1 MKSSTGIRAGL
12 ALSLLSGAA
21 ALPHPAAAQ
30 EPASV
35 PGAGAQQAKLT
46 KVASFGHQV
55 TGVTVSRD
63 GRIFVN
69 FPRWSEDAPV
79 SVAEVK
85 DGTPVPYPDAEWN
98 SWRNAKKDEV
108 DPKTH
113 FVCVQSVVA
122 DGQDRLWVVDAA
134 APAMAHVI
142 QDGPKLVGIDLKTN
156 KVVKTIPFDT
166 STVLQASYIN
176 DVRISPDG
184 KTAYLTDSGAEGALI
199 VVDLDGGT
207 AKRVLSGHPSTMP
220 DKSVTVQY
228 DGKPLRRP
236 DGRGVA
242 FSADGIALSPD
253 GKTLYWQAI
262 KGKTLYSLPTDAL
275 TGWATSSF
283 VPESLSDRTLGGK
296 IATVGENGPADGL
309 MISRKDGRM
318 YVTSPQD
325 NSVKVRDLSA
335 SGKGLATLVQDPQ
348 LRWPD
353 TFSEGPD
360 GTIYVTTSHI
370 QDSADYKPDAPI
382 SLPTELWSI
391 TTGPGDVTGSTAPAP
406 GTAR

>member
-1 MKSSTGIRAGL
+1 MKLAVGVRVGL
-12 ALSLLSGAA
+12 ATTLMSGAA
-21 ALPHPAAAQ
+21 ALARPAAAQ
-30 EPASV
+30 D
-35 PGAGAQQAKLT
+35 PGAGKLT
-46 KVASFGHQV
+46 RVASFDHQV
-55 TGVTVSRD
+55 TGITVSRD
-63 GRIFVN
+63 GRMFVN

-79 SVAEVK
+79 SVAELK
-85 DGTPVPYPDAEWN
+85 DGKPVPFPDEAWN
-98 SWRNAKKDEV
+98 SWRNAKADVV

-142 QDGPKLVGIDLKTN
+142 KDGPKLVGIDLKTN
-156 KVVKTIPFDT
+156 QVVKTIPFDT

-199 VVDLDGGT
+199 VVDLDSGS
-207 AKRVLSGHPSTMP
+207 AKRVLSGHAATMP

-236 DGRGVA
+236 DGRGVE

-275 TGWATSSF
+275 TGWATASF
-283 VPESLSDRTLGGK
+283 VPEMLSDRTLESK
-296 IATVGENGPADGL
+296 IVTVGENGPADGL
-309 MISRKDGRM
+309 LIARKDGRM

-325 NSVKVRDLSA
+325 NAVKVRDLS
-335 SGKGLATLVQDPQ
+335 GKGNGLTTLVQDQQ

-370 QDSADYKPDAPI
+370 QDSADYKPGAPI
-382 SLPTELWSI
+382 SLPTELWAIKAAS
-391 TTGPGDVTGSTAPAP
+391 GDVTGSAGA

>member
-1 MKSSTGIRAGL
+1 MKLARGVRAGL
-12 ALSLLSGAA
+12 AASLMSGAA
-21 ALPHPAAAQ
+21 LAGPAAAQ
-30 EPASV
+30 DARPA
-35 PGAGAQQAKLT
+35 PATLT
-46 KVASFGHQV
+46 KVAGFAHQV
-55 TGVTVSRD
+55 TGITVSRD
-63 GRIFVN
+63 GRMFVN

-85 DGTPVPYPDAEWN
+85 DGKPVPYPDAGWN
-98 SWRNAKKDEV
+98 SWRNAKADEV

-142 QDGPKLVGIDLKTN
+142 KDGPKLVGIDLKTN
-156 KVVKTIPFDT
+156 QVVKTIPFDT

-199 VVDLDGGT
+199 VVDLDSGS
-207 AKRVLSGHPSTMP
+207 ARRVLSGHAATMP

-236 DGRGVA
+236 DGHGVE

-275 TGWATSSF
+275 TGWATASF
-283 VPESLSDRTLGGK
+283 VPEMLSDRTLESK
-296 IATVGENGPADGL
+296 IVTVGENGPADGL
-309 MISRKDGRM
+309 LIARKDGRM

-325 NSVKVRDLSA
+325 NAVKVRDLTA
-335 SGKGLATLVQDPQ
+335 KGSGLTTLVQDPQ

-370 QDSADYKPDAPI
+370 QDSADYKPGAPI

-391 TTGPGDVTGSTAPAP
+391 TSGPGDVTGATAP
-406 GTAR
+406 GTPR

>member
-79 SVAEVK
+79 SVAELK
-85 DGTPVPYPDAEWN
+85 DGKPVPFPDEEWN
-98 SWRNAKKDEV
+98 GYRNARADEV

>member
-1 MKSSTGIRAGL
+1 MTRTL
-12 ALSLLSGAA
+12 TALAA
-21 ALPHPAAAQ
+21 ALLAGTMAAPLPAQAQ
-30 EPASV
+30 EGKA
-35 PGAGAQQAKLT
+35 ALT
-46 KVASFGHQV
+46 KVASFEHQV
-55 TGVTVSRD
+55 TGITVARD

-79 SVAEVK
+79 SVAELK
-85 DGTPVPYPDAEWN
+85 DGKPVPYPDDPWN
-98 SWRNAKKDEV
+98 AWRNARADELSPKD
-108 DPKTH
+108 H

-142 QDGPKLVGIDLKTN
+142 KDGPKLVGIDLKTN
-156 KVVKTIPFDT
+156 RVIKTIPFDT
-166 STVLQASYIN
+166 NTVLQASYLN
-176 DVRISPDG
+176 DVRIAPDG

-199 VVDLDGGT
+199 VVDLDSGS
-207 AKRVLSGHPSTMP
+207 AKRILSGDPSTMP
-220 DKSVTVQY
+220 DKSVTVSY

-236 DGRGVA
+236 DGRGVEFA
-242 FSADGIALSPD
+242 ADGIALSND

-275 TGWATSSF
+275 TGWAAASV
-283 VPESLSDRTLGGK
+283 VPDTLTDKSLSGK
-296 IATVGENGPADGL
+296 VTRIGENGVADGL
-309 MISRKDGRM
+309 LIARRDGRM

-325 NSVKVRDLSA
+325 NAVKVRDLA
-335 SGKGLATLVQDPQ
+335 DGRKELTTLVQDPS

-370 QDSADYKPDAPI
+370 QDSADYKPGAPL

-391 TTGPGDVTGSTAPAP
+391 KPSPGDATGSTGAVP
-406 GTAR
+406 GR

>member
-1 MKSSTGIRAGL
+1 MKLPASARFGL
-12 ALSLLSGAA
+12 ALGLISSTTALLA
-21 ALPHPAAAQ
+21 PAVAQ
-30 EPASV
+30 SRAPT
-35 PGAGAQQAKLT
+35 GGNLT
-46 KVASFGHQV
+46 QIASFAHQV
-55 TGVTVSRD
+55 TGITVSRD
-63 GRIFVN
+63 GRMFVN

-79 SVAEVK
+79 SVAELK
-85 DGTPVPYPDAEWN
+85 DGKPVAYPNDDWN
-98 SWRNAKKDEV
+98 SWRNARKDEV
-108 DPKTH
+108 DPKSH

-122 DGQDRLWVVDAA
+122 DAQDRLWVVDAA
-134 APAMAHVI
+134 APAMAHVVK
-142 QDGPKLVGIDLKTN
+142 DGAKLVGIDLKTN
-156 KVVKTIPFDT
+156 QVVKTIPFDT
-166 STVLQASYIN
+166 STVMQASYIN

-199 VVDLDGGT
+199 VVDLDSGS

-220 DKSVTVQY
+220 DRSVTIQY

-236 DGRGVA
+236 DGRGVE

-275 TGWATSSF
+275 TGWATVSF
-283 VPESLSDRTLGGK
+283 VPESLSDRTLSGK

-309 MISRKDGRM
+309 LISRRDGQM

-325 NSVKVRDLSA
+325 NAVKVRDLTKP
-335 SGKGLATLVQDPQ
+335 GGGLTTLVQDDR

-370 QDSADYKPDAPI
+370 QDSADYKPGAPI
-382 SLPTELWSI
+382 SLSTELWAI
-391 TTGPGDVTGSTAPAP
+391 KANQADVTGATGS

>member
-1 MKSSTGIRAGL
+1 MTFSAGIRAGL
-12 ALSLLSGAA
+12 ALSLLSGTV
-21 ALPHPAAAQ
+21 ALTHPAAAQ
-30 EPASV
+30 EPVRAPS
-35 PGAGAQQAKLT
+35 PPPAAGQATLT

-55 TGVTVSRD
+55 TGITVSRD
-63 GRIFVN
+63 GRMFVN

-85 DGTPVPYPDAEWN
+85 DGKPVAYPDEEWN
-98 SWRNAKKDEV
+98 GWRNAKADEV

-142 QDGPKLVGIDLKTN
+142 KDGPKLVGIDLKTN

-199 VVDLDGGT
+199 VVDIDSGS
-207 AKRVLSGHPSTMP
+207 AKRVLSGHASTMP

-236 DGRGVA
+236 DGRGVE

-283 VPESLSDRTLGGK
+283 VPETLSDRTLGGK

-309 MISRKDGRM
+309 LISRKDGRM

-325 NSVKVRDLSA
+325 NAVKLRDLSA
-335 SGKGLATLVQDPQ
+335 SGKGLTTLVQDPQ

-370 QDSADYKPDAPI
+370 QDSADYKPGAPI

-391 TTGPGDVTGSTAPAP
+391 KAGQGDVTGST
-406 GTAR
+406 GGAR

>member
-1 MKSSTGIRAGL
+1 MNRPAGARIGL
-12 ALSLLSGAA
+12 ALSLMPGVGILSGP
-21 ALPHPAAAQ
+21 ALAQ
-30 EPASV
+30 DQ
-35 PGAGAQQAKLT
+35 GKLT
-46 KVASFGHQV
+46 QVASFAHQV
-55 TGVTVSRD
+55 TGITVSRD
-63 GRIFVN
+63 GRMFVN

-79 SVAEVK
+79 SVAELK
-85 DGTPVPYPDAEWN
+85 DGKPVAYPDEEWN
-98 SWRNAKKDEV
+98 GWRNAKKDEV

-134 APAMAHVI
+134 APAMAHVVK
-142 QDGPKLVGIDLKTN
+142 DGPKLVGIDLKTN

-166 STVLQASYIN
+166 STVMQASYIN

-199 VVDLDGGT
+199 VVDLDSGT
-207 AKRVLSGHPSTMP
+207 AKRLLSGHPSTMP
-220 DKSVTVQY
+220 DTSVTVQY

-236 DGRGVA
+236 DGRGVE

-275 TGWATSSF
+275 TGWATASF
-283 VPESLSDRTLGGK
+283 VPESLSDKTLSGK
-296 IATVGENGPADGL
+296 IAKVGENGPADGL

-325 NSVKVRDLSA
+325 NAVKVRDLSKTE
-335 SGKGLATLVQDPQ
+335 SGLTTVVQDPR

-360 GTIYVTTSHI
+360 GTVYFTTSHI
-370 QDSADYKPDAPI
+370 QDSADYKPGAPI
-382 SLPTELWSI
+382 SLPTELWAI
-391 TTGPGDVTGSTAPAP
+391 KTGLGEVTGSTGSGA
-406 GTAR
+406 AR

>member
-1 MKSSTGIRAGL
+1 MKLAGGVRAGL
-12 ALSLLSGAA
+12 AVSLMSGAA
-21 ALPHPAAAQ
+21 VLAGPAAAQ
-30 EPASV
+30 DAKPA
-35 PGAGAQQAKLT
+35 PAALT
-46 KVASFGHQV
+46 KVAGFAHQV
-55 TGVTVSRD
+55 TGITVSRD
-63 GRIFVN
+63 GRMFVN

-134 APAMAHVI
+134 APAMAHVVK
-142 QDGPKLVGIDLKTN
+142 DGPKLVGIDLKTN
-156 KVVKTIPFDT
+156 RVVKTIPFDT

-176 DVRISPDG
+176 DVRIAPDG

-199 VVDLDGGT
+199 LVDLDSGS
-207 AKRVLSGHPSTMP
+207 AKRVLSGHASTMP

-236 DGRGVA
+236 DGRGVE

-275 TGWATSSF
+275 TGWATASF
-283 VPESLSDRTLGGK
+283 VPETLSDRTLESK
-296 IATVGENGPADGL
+296 IVTVGENGPADGL
-309 MISRKDGRM
+309 LIARKDGRM

-325 NSVKVRDLSA
+325 NAVKVRDLT
-335 SGKGLATLVQDPQ
+335 GKGSGLTTLVQDPQ

-370 QDSADYKPDAPI
+370 QDSADYKPGAPI
-382 SLPTELWSI
+382 SLPTELWAIRS
-391 TTGPGDVTGSTAPAP
+391 GPGDVTGSTAP

>member
-1 MKSSTGIRAGL
+1 MTRS
-12 ALSLLSGAA
+12 LSLLAVALLTGTMASPRPARAREANAA
-21 ALPHPAAAQ
+21 
-30 EPASV
+30 
-35 PGAGAQQAKLT
+35 LT
-46 KVASFGHQV
+46 KVASFEHQV
-55 TGVTVSRD
+55 TGVTVARD

-79 SVAEVK
+79 SVAELK
-85 DGTPVPYPDAEWN
+85 DGKPVPFPDDQWN
-98 SWRNAKKDEV
+98 AWRNARADELSPKD
-108 DPKTH
+108 H

-142 QDGPKLVGIDLKTN
+142 KDGPKLVGIDLKTN
-156 KVVKTIPFDT
+156 KVIKTIPFDT
-166 STVLQASYIN
+166 TTVLQASYLN

-199 VVDLDGGT
+199 VVDLDSGS
-207 AKRVLSGHPSTMP
+207 AKRILSGDPSTMP
-220 DKSVTVQY
+220 DKSVTVSY

-236 DGRGVA
+236 DGRGVEFA
-242 FSADGIALSPD
+242 ADGIALSND

-275 TGWATSSF
+275 TGWAAASV
-283 VPESLSDRTLGGK
+283 VPDTLTDKSLSSK
-296 IATVGENGPADGL
+296 IARVGENGVADGL
-309 MISRKDGRM
+309 LIARRDGRM

-325 NSVKVRDLSA
+325 NAVKVRDLSG
-335 SGKGLATLVQDPQ
+335 GKDGLTTLVQDPS

-353 TFSEGPD
+353 TFGEGPD

-370 QDSADYKPDAPI
+370 QDSADYKPGAPI
-382 SLPTELWSI
+382 SLPTELWAI
-391 TTGPGDVTGSTAPAP
+391 KPPAPDATGSTRTAPA
-406 GTAR
+406 R

>member
-1 MKSSTGIRAGL
+1 MKFPAGPRSGFAL
-12 ALSLLSGAA
+12 ALLSSA
-21 ALPHPAAAQ
+21 ALMAAPATAQ
-30 EPASV
+30 EQPTGS
-35 PGAGAQQAKLT
+35 GTLT
-46 KVASFGHQV
+46 QVASFDHQV
-55 TGVTVSRD
+55 TGITVSKG
-63 GRIFVN
+63 GRLFVN

-79 SVAEVK
+79 SVAELK
-85 DGTPVPYPDAEWN
+85 DGKSVPFPDAEWN
-98 SWRNAKKDEV
+98 GWRNAKSDTV

-122 DGQDRLWVVDAA
+122 DQQDRLWVVDAA

-142 QDGPKLVGIDLKTN
+142 KDGPKLVGIDLKTN
-156 KVVKTIPFDT
+156 QVVKTIPFDA

-176 DVRISPDG
+176 DVRIAPDG

-199 VVDLDGGT
+199 VVDLDSGS
-207 AKRVLSGHPSTMP
+207 AKRVLSGHASTMP

-236 DGRGVA
+236 DGRGVN

-275 TGWATSSF
+275 TGWATASF
-283 VPESLSDRTLGGK
+283 VPEMLSDRTLSGK
-296 IATVGENGPADGL
+296 IVTVGENGPADGL
-309 MISRKDGRM
+309 LIARKDGRM

-325 NSVKVRDLSA
+325 NAVKVRDLSQNG
-335 SGKGLATLVQDPQ
+335 SSLTTLVQDAR

-370 QDSADYKPDAPI
+370 QDSADYKPGAPI
-382 SLPTELWSI
+382 SLPTELWAIKS
-391 TTGPGDVTGSTAPAP
+391 GAGEATGSTGGA
-406 GTAR
+406 AR

>member
-1 MKSSTGIRAGL
+1 MKLPASARIGL
-12 ALSLLSGAA
+12 ATALMSSAA
-21 ALPHPAAAQ
+21 TLALPATAQ
-30 EPASV
+30 NMA
-35 PGAGAQQAKLT
+35 PGAGNLT
-46 KVASFGHQV
+46 QVASFAHQV
-55 TGVTVSRD
+55 TGITVSRD

-79 SVAEVK
+79 SVAELK
-85 DGTPVPYPDAEWN
+85 DGKPVAYPNDDWN
-98 SWRNAKKDEV
+98 SWRNARKDEV

-122 DGQDRLWVVDAA
+122 DAQDRLWVVDAA
-134 APAMAHVI
+134 APAMAHVVK
-142 QDGPKLVGIDLKTN
+142 DGAKLVGIDLKTN
-156 KVVKTIPFDT
+156 QVVKTIPFDT

-199 VVDLDGGT
+199 VVDLDSGS

-236 DGRGVA
+236 DGRGVE

-275 TGWATSSF
+275 TGWATASF
-283 VPESLSDRTLGGK
+283 VPEMLSDRTLSGK

-309 MISRKDGRM
+309 LISRKDGRM

-325 NSVKVRDLSA
+325 NAVKVRDLSKA
-335 SGKGLATLVQDPQ
+335 NSGLTTLVQDDR

-370 QDSADYKPDAPI
+370 QDSADYKPGALI
-382 SLPTELWSI
+382 SLPTELWAI
-391 TTGPGDVTGSTAPAP
+391 KPTQGEVTGSTGSA
-406 GTAR
+406 TSR

>member
-1 MKSSTGIRAGL
+1 MTLPAGFRPGL
-12 ALSLLSGAA
+12 ALALLSGAA
-21 ALPHPAAAQ
+21 LLSS
-30 EPASV
+30 PAS
-35 PGAGAQQAKLT
+35 AQDKPSGQATLS
-46 KVASFGHQV
+46 KVASFDHQV
-55 TGVTVSRD
+55 TGITVSKD

-79 SVAEVK
+79 SVAELK
-85 DGTPVPYPDAEWN
+85 DGKPVPFPNADWN
-98 SWRNAKKDEV
+98 GWRNAKSDTV

-122 DGQDRLWVVDAA
+122 DQQDRLWVVDAA

-142 QDGPKLVGIDLKTN
+142 KDGSKLVGIDLKTN
-156 KVVKTIPFDT
+156 TVVKTIPFDT

-176 DVRISPDG
+176 DVRIAPDG

-199 VVDLDGGT
+199 VVDLDSGS
-207 AKRVLSGHPSTMP
+207 AKRVLSGHTSTMP

-236 DGRGVA
+236 DGRGVNFA
-242 FSADGIALSPD
+242 ADGIALSPD

-283 VPESLSDRTLGGK
+283 VPEMLSDRTLAGK
-296 IATVGENGPADGL
+296 IVTVGENGPADGL
-309 MISRKDGRM
+309 LIARKDGRM

-325 NSVKVRDLSA
+325 NAVKVRDLSQA
-335 SGKGLATLVQDPQ
+335 GSNLTTLVQDPQ

-370 QDSADYKPDAPI
+370 QDSADYKPGAPI
-382 SLPTELWSI
+382 SLPTELWAIKS
-391 TTGPGDVTGSTAPAP
+391 GPGDVTGSTGGA
-406 GTAR
+406 AR

>member
-1 MKSSTGIRAGL
+1 MTKPAGARLGL
-12 ALSLLSGAA
+12 ALFLMAGAA
-21 ALPHPAAAQ
+21 PVPALAQGAAR
-30 EPASV
+30 
-35 PGAGAQQAKLT
+35 LD
-46 KVASFGHQV
+46 KVASFSHQV
-55 TGVTVSRD
+55 TGVTVARD

-79 SVAEVK
+79 SVAELK
-85 DGTPVPYPDAEWN
+85 DGQPVPYPDAGWN
-98 SWRNAKKDEV
+98 SWRNARKDEI

-122 DGQDRLWVVDAA
+122 DAQDRLWVVDAA
-134 APAMAHVI
+134 APAMAHVVK
-142 QDGPKLVGIDLKTN
+142 DGPKLVGIDLKTN
-156 KVVKTIPFDT
+156 QVVKTIPFDT
-166 STVLQASYIN
+166 DTVRQASYIN

-199 VVDLDGGT
+199 VVDIDSG
-207 AKRVLSGHPSTMP
+207 AARRVLSGHPSTMP
-220 DKSVTVQY
+220 DKSVTVTY
-228 DGKPLRRP
+228 DGQPLRRP
-236 DGRGVA
+236 DGRGVE

-253 GKTLYWQAI
+253 GRTLYWQAI

-275 TGWATSSF
+275 TGWATASV
-283 VPESLSDRTLGGK
+283 VPEMLTDRTLGGK

-309 MISRKDGRM
+309 LIARKDGRM

-325 NSVKVRDLSA
+325 NAVKVRDLTNNGA
-335 SGKGLATLVQDPQ
+335 GLTTLVQDPQ

-370 QDSADYKPDAPI
+370 QDSADYKPGAPI
-382 SLPTELWSI
+382 SLPTELWAI
-391 TTGPGDVTGSTAPAP
+391 RTGSGEATGSTGPKP
-406 GTAR
+406 VR

>member
-1 MKSSTGIRAGL
+1 MTLPAGFRPGL
-12 ALSLLSGAA
+12 ALAVLSGAA
-21 ALPHPAAAQ
+21 LLSA
-30 EPASV
+30 PAS
-35 PGAGAQQAKLT
+35 AQDKPSGQATLT
-46 KVASFGHQV
+46 KVASFDHQV
-55 TGVTVSRD
+55 TGITVSKD

-79 SVAEVK
+79 SVAELK
-85 DGTPVPYPDAEWN
+85 DGKPVPFPNADWN
-98 SWRNAKKDEV
+98 GWRNAKSDTV

-122 DGQDRLWVVDAA
+122 DQQDRLWVVDAA

-142 QDGPKLVGIDLKTN
+142 KDGPKLVGIDLKTN
-156 KVVKTIPFDT
+156 TVVKTIPFDT

-176 DVRISPDG
+176 DVRIAPDG

-199 VVDLDGGT
+199 VVDLDSGS
-207 AKRVLSGHPSTMP
+207 AKRVLSGHASTMP
-220 DKSVTVQY
+220 DKTVTVQY

-236 DGRGVA
+236 DGRGVNFA
-242 FSADGIALSPD
+242 ADGIALSPD

-283 VPESLSDRTLGGK
+283 VPEMLSERTLAGK
-296 IATVGENGPADGL
+296 IVTVGENGPADGL
-309 MISRKDGRM
+309 LIARKDGRM

-325 NSVKVRDLSA
+325 NAVKVRDLSQTG
-335 SGKGLATLVQDPQ
+335 SNLTTLVQDPQ

-370 QDSADYKPDAPI
+370 QDSADYKPGAPI
-382 SLPTELWSI
+382 SLPTELWAIKS
-391 TTGPGDVTGSTAPAP
+391 GPGDVTGSTGGA
-406 GTAR
+406 AR

>member
-1 MKSSTGIRAGL
+1 MNRPVTARIGL
-12 ALSLLSGAA
+12 ALSLLSGVGILAA
-21 ALPHPAAAQ
+21 PALAQ
-30 EPASV
+30 ERATPQ
-35 PGAGAQQAKLT
+35 GTLT
-46 KVASFGHQV
+46 QVASFGHQV
-55 TGVTVSRD
+55 TGVTVSRG

-79 SVAEVK
+79 SVAELK
-85 DGTPVPYPDAEWN
+85 DGKPVAYPDEAWN
-98 SWRNAKKDEV
+98 GWRNAKQDEV

-134 APAMAHVI
+134 APAMAHVVK
-142 QDGPKLVGIDLKTN
+142 DGPKLVGIDLKTN
-156 KVVKTIPFDT
+156 TVVKTIPFDT
-166 STVLQASYIN
+166 STVMQASYIN

-199 VVDLDGGT
+199 VVDLDSGT
-207 AKRVLSGHPSTMP
+207 AKRLLSGHPSTMP
-220 DKSVTVQY
+220 DTSVTVQY

-275 TGWATSSF
+275 TGWATASF
-283 VPESLSDRTLGGK
+283 VPEMLSDRTLAGK
-296 IATVGENGPADGL
+296 IATVGENGVADGL
-309 MISRKDGRM
+309 LIARKDGRM

-325 NSVKVRDLSA
+325 NAVKVRDLSKA
-335 SGKGLATLVQDPQ
+335 DAPLTVLVQDER

-370 QDSADYKPDAPI
+370 QDSADYKPGAPI
-382 SLPTELWSI
+382 SLPTELWAI
-391 TTGPGDVTGSTAPAP
+391 KTGTGEVTGSTGGGA
-406 GTAR
+406 AR

>member
-1 MKSSTGIRAGL
+1 MNRPVTARIGL
-12 ALSLLSGAA
+12 ALSLMSGVGILASP
-21 ALPHPAAAQ
+21 ALAQGPATGQ
-30 EPASV
+30 
-35 PGAGAQQAKLT
+35 GQLT
-46 KVASFGHQV
+46 QVASFAHQV
-55 TGVTVSRD
+55 TGITVSRD
-63 GRIFVN
+63 GRMFVN

-79 SVAEVK
+79 SVAELK
-85 DGTPVPYPDAEWN
+85 DGKPVAYPDEEWN
-98 SWRNAKKDEV
+98 GWRNAKKDEV

-134 APAMAHVI
+134 APAMAHVVK
-142 QDGPKLVGIDLKTN
+142 DGPKLVGIDLKTN

-166 STVLQASYIN
+166 GTVMQASYIN

-199 VVDLDGGT
+199 VVDLDSGT
-207 AKRVLSGHPSTMP
+207 AKRLLSGHPSTMP

-236 DGRGVA
+236 DGRGVE

-275 TGWATSSF
+275 TGWATASF
-283 VPESLSDRTLGGK
+283 VPEMLSDKTLTGK
-296 IATVGENGPADGL
+296 IATVGENGVADGL
-309 MISRKDGRM
+309 LIARKDGRM

-325 NSVKVRDLSA
+325 NAVKVRDLSKA
-335 SGKGLATLVQDPQ
+335 NAPLTTLVQDER

-360 GTIYVTTSHI
+360 GTIYFTTSHI
-370 QDSADYKPDAPI
+370 QDSADYKPGAPI

-391 TTGPGDVTGSTAPAP
+391 KPGPAEATGSTGS